1 MRYLIIVLFVLSACS
16 DGIKT
21 LPSSTGILS
30 EVIFVVEDALWENQV
45 KDVVFRTFGSLI
57 QGLPQDESSFSVV
70 QINPSQFKSIYKIHK
85 NIVIIAKNIPTSNQ
99 EDKWA
104 YGQFVAHLGWDNN
117 ASNLAQSLKKLRE
130 IFVLK
135 EINSIRISL
144 AKISQKKIEET
155 LKLNFKIDCI
165 VPKEYVIHENSES
178 FFSAR
183 STSSSV
189 KSDEFKHIFTFSF
202 VPKLVTFREELLQKT
217 DSIFEKYLIGTN
229 KGSYGRIEQEYHR
242 PVEVEN
248 TYRGLW
254 KLENEFMGGPF
265 LIKTYFVEDK
275 IVVNVGLVYAPHTT
289 KRKYIKEL
297 EAIL

>member
-1 MRYLIIVLFVLSACS
+1 MKYLIVVLFFLSACS

-30 EVIFVVEDALWENQV
+30 KVIFVVEDLLWENQV
-45 KDVVFRTFGSLI
+45 KDVVLKTFEAPI

-70 QINPSQFKSIYKIHK
+70 QINPSEFKSIFKTHK
-85 NIVIIAKNIPTSNQ
+85 NIVIIAMNVPTSNQ

-104 YGQFVAHLGWDNN
+104 NGQFVAHLGWDDT

-135 EINSIRISL
+135 EVNSIRKSFAKLSL
-144 AKISQKKIEET
+144 KKIEET
-155 LKLNFKIDCI
+155 LNLNFKIDCI
-165 VPKEYVIHENSES
+165 VPKEYQIYENNES
-178 FFSAR
+178 FFWAN
-183 STSSSV
+183 STFSSV
-189 KSDEFKHIFTFSF
+189 KSDEIKNIFIFSF
-202 VPKLVTFREELLQKT
+202 VPKLLNLQEEVLQKT
-217 DSIFEKYLIGTN
+217 DSIFAKYLIGTN
-229 KGSYGRIEQEYHR
+229 EGSYGKIEQAY
-242 PVEVEN
+242 PPYYFEN

-254 KLENEFMGGPF
+254 KLENGFMGGPF